1 MNHVY
6 SETISCSCQ
15 HQLALMCICSSK
27 NHQKTHFR
35 CIYVYF
41 LIKSIKHHQKSS
53 KIIKNHQK
61 SSKIIKYIHFLVLFG
76 FIYMFLYIFV
86 YKYEKFTFLASILPR
101 SCLGRLCFGSSKMQ
115 FNAKN
120 LQFHQILVN
129 FILNYSNNVKMYV
142 F

>member
-53 KIIKNHQK
+53 KIIKNHQE

-101 SCLGRLCFGSSKMQ
+101 SCLEPRSCLDLASAVYASVLQKCNLMQ
-115 FNAKN
+115 K
-120 LQFHQILVN
+120 ICN
-129 FILNYSNNVKMYV
+129 FIKYQSILS
-142 F
+142 